1 MKKRNILF
9 ILPFLI
15 ALTNCSYI
23 EGIIGPQNS
32 SNYGSL
38 IINSSSSSSSS
49 SSTIQTPYENESPLH
64 EAIEND
70 EDLHVGLPSTGDV
83 KVLVIPVEIG
93 NDKFSDKD
101 LEKINL
107 AFNGNSLETGYES
120 VSSYYNKCSQGKL
133 NIEATITPVFNT
145 GKTQNYYESG
155 YLFGRDIDYEILDNS
170 LSLLEEIYDLSE
182 YDYNKDSYIDGIY
195 LIYSCD
201 YSMDETSPWWAWC
214 ADYSQNTNTYDGL
227 KTNLFVWASIQFLD
241 DKPNPNTSVNIN
253 AETIIHETGHLFGL
267 DDYYDY
273 DEFTGPSGGLGGVS
287 MMDNNAGD
295 QDSFSK
301 ALLGWSNH
309 TIVNGEGTY
318 TLRPSESSNDCL
330 IIPLREN
337 ENEILGEYLLIDYYT
352 PTGLNKMQAG
362 YYGLFT
368 SYGVRIY
375 HVDARI
381 DPNIGSPKNLD
392 GYYTIF
398 SFNNSDTDYKVIE
411 MIEKDNNNSIGKMG
425 IASNSD
431 LFTAGS
437 SLNFI
442 YNHDNVKY
450 DYTIK
455 ITSIQANATISI
467 TKNKSGK

>member
-23 EGIIGPQNS
+23 EGIIGPQS
-32 SNYGSL
+32 GSNYGSL
-38 IINSSSSSSSS
+38 VINSSTSSSL
-49 SSTIQTPYENESPLH
+49 SSTTKTPYENVSPLH
-64 EAIEND
+64 KAIEKDN
-70 EDLHVGLPSTGDV
+70 DLHVGLPSTGDV
-83 KVLVIPVEIG
+83 KVLVVPVEIG
-93 NDKFSDKD
+93 NNKFSDED
-101 LEKINL
+101 LEKIDL
-107 AFNGNSLETGYES
+107 AFNGTSSETGYES
-120 VSSYYNKCSQGKL
+120 VSSYYNKCSQGEL
-133 NIEATITPVFNT
+133 NIEATITPVYST
-145 GKTQNYYESG
+145 GKSESYYDTR
-155 YLFGRDIDYEILDNS
+155 YLLGNDIDYEILDNS

-195 LIYSCD
+195 LIYSCN
-201 YSMDETSPWWAWC
+201 YSLDDLSPWWAWC

-241 DKPNPNTSVNIN
+241 DKPNSNTSININ
-253 AETIIHETGHLFGL
+253 VETIIHETGHLLSL

-273 DEFTGPSGGLGGVS
+273 DEFTGPSGGLGGAS
-287 MMDNNAGD
+287 MMDSNVGD

-337 ENEILGEYLLIDYYT
+337 EDEILGEYLLIDYYT
-352 PTGLNKMQAG
+352 PTGLNEMQAG
-362 YYGLFT
+362 YYGLF
-368 SYGVRIY
+368 SKPGVRIY

-381 DPNIGSPKNLD
+381 DPNIGNPKNLN
-392 GYYTIF
+392 GYYSIF
-398 SFNNSDTDYKVIE
+398 SFNNSDTNYKVIE
-411 MIEKDNNNSIGKMG
+411 MIEKDKDNSIGKTG
-425 IASNSD
+425 IASNND

-442 YNHDNVKY
+442 NNHDNVKY

-455 ITSIQANATISI
+455 VTSIHTTATITI
-467 TKNKSGK
+467 TKNKSEK